1 MPARDLFHNAV
12 RHGLEKEGWL
22 ITDDPLSISFGGVD
36 LYVDL
41 GAERLIAAER
51 GEEKIAV
58 EIKSF
63 LGMSVITEF
72 HAALG
77 QFLNYQLGLSAR
89 DPQRKLYLAVPDDTY
104 NEFFKLEF
112 TRLAVERYQLRLIVY
127 EANAEVIVQ
136 WID

>member
-1 MPARDLFHNAV
+1 MPTRDLFHNAV
-12 RHGLEKEGWL
+12 RRGLEKEGWL

-77 QFLNYQLGLSAR
+77 QFLSYRLALQADEQNR
-89 DPQRKLYLAVPDDTY
+89 TLYLAVPADTY
-104 NEFFKLEF
+104 HEFFQLEF
-112 TRLAVERYQLRLIVY
+112 TRRAVKDYQLKLIVY
-127 EANAEVIVQ
+127 EPDEEVIAQ
-136 WID
+136 WIE

>member
-77 QFLNYQLGLSAR
+77 QFLSYHLGLSAR